1 MACRK
6 QLPFGDEG
14 SVAICQV
21 SHSKL
26 VAQKSPAPNLSLVPP
41 GLGAGCLSSGHQL
54 SSATQAEEAKDR
66 PLAHLGSCS
75 RLLRGRLHLPPPS
88 PATPAGTRGP
98 STPAAVSQAETPAVL
113 SCRQEGT
120 SHKPV
125 WLEGAPS
132 LRTSIL
138 ARVLPALRRLPL
150 GMLIWR
156 EKGTRDFFLFIR
168 FGMG

>member
-75 RLLRGRLHLPPPS
+75 RLLRGRLHLPPPPPQLLLGPGAPAPLQLSLKLRLQLFS
-88 PATPAGTRGP
+88 PADKRAPPTSPCGWKGHPLLELPSWQECSLPFAGSRWG
-98 STPAAVSQAETPAVL
+98 
-113 SCRQEGT
+113 C
-120 SHKPV
+120 
-125 WLEGAPS
+125 
-132 LRTSIL
+132 
-138 ARVLPALRRLPL
+138 
-150 GMLIWR
+150 
-156 EKGTRDFFLFIR
+156 
-168 FGMG
+168 